1 MKRFN
6 LRCLVYGIGLAFIL
20 SFFPLSSQ
28 AAFLEAD
35 SKININTAETEE
47 LQELPRVGPKIAE
60 RIIQFRETHG
70 EFKKIEEIMKVR
82 GIGENTFNK
91 IKDKITVGN
100 TGQSR

>member
-1 MKRFN
+1 MKRLN
-6 LRCLVYGIGLAFIL
+6 LRCLVYGIVFAFIL
-20 SFFPLSSQ
+20 SFLPLSSQ
-28 AAFLEAD
+28 AASVEAD
-35 SKININTAETEE
+35 SKVNINTAGTEE

-82 GIGENTFNK
+82 GIGESTFNK
-91 IKDKITVGN
+91 MKDKITVGN